1 MAGTSDPAIPPRLV
15 IEVACARGHDVPWLA
30 STAAIPGL
38 VVCGMSAAQA
48 VERVR
53 RAAQN
58 IAGEPVRVLVEE
70 LKDQTGRETEHVRA

>member
-1 MAGTSDPAIPPRLV
+1 
-15 IEVACARGHDVPWLA
+15 
-30 STAAIPGL
+30 
-38 VVCGMSAAQA
+38 MSAAQA